1 MPQVVREDIDNLNAV
16 LTVSIPK
23 DDYLPLFNTEL
34 RKYRKDARI
43 KGFRQGKTPTGV
55 LKKMFGKAVLGEI
68 INKMLQ
74 EQLTDFMVNDPV
86 EILGQP
92 IPSDT
97 QAPVEFDVKDLQD
110 YTFKFDIGL
119 APTFEV
125 EGLDSE
131 TYEKY
136 AVEIPA
142 EMVEEEVQNLLQRN
156 GDQVFPEDGIE
167 EKDIVTFDIIEL
179 EGDAPKEGGITHE
192 FGVLVERMEDD
203 MKAAVLKLKLGDELK
218 LNPFQ
223 LEKDTTDKY
232 VRKYFL
238 GLEGEE
244 EEEEAEE
251 IAVGDQ
257 FQAEITKVSRVNKA
271 ELNQDFFDKVFG
283 PEEVSTEEE
292 FKAKLSENMSK
303 TYDSQAEALLFRDI
317 QQRLLDSNKL
327 ALPEDFLKRWLAM
340 SNENVSSEVLEKE
353 FPAFADNLRWT
364 LIRSKLNKSFEIEVS
379 PEEVKE
385 TFKNK
390 IRGYFGGAGI
400 TPDMESMVESMA
412 ERMLQDE
419 KQVNE
424 IYEEVSSNKFFEAV
438 VEKVAVTDKSIS
450 IEDFQAVIQKI
461 EEERAAEQAAQLG
474 EEE

>member
-92 IPSDT
+92 IPSDA
-97 QAPVEFDVKDLQD
+97 QEPVEFDVKDLQD

-119 APTFEV
+119 APIFEV
-125 EGLDSE
+125 EGLDSDA
-131 TYEKY
+131 YEKY

-142 EMVEEEVQNLLQRN
+142 EMVEDEVQNLLQRN

-167 EKDIVTFDIIEL
+167 DKDIVTFDVIEL
-179 EGDAPKEGGITHE
+179 DGDKPKENGITHE

-203 MKAAVLKLKLGDELK
+203 MKKAVLKMKLGDELK

-223 LEKDTTDKY
+223 LEKDTTEKY

-238 GLEGEE
+238 GLE
-244 EEEEAEE
+244 EAEE
-251 IAVGDQ
+251 GTEEVAVGDQ
-257 FQAEITKVSRVNKA
+257 FQAEITKISRVNKA

-283 PEEVSTEEE
+283 PEQVSTEEE

-317 QQRLLDSNKL
+317 QQRLLDSNEL

-340 SNENVSSEVLEKE
+340 SNENVSPEVLDKE
-353 FPAFADNLRWT
+353 FPAFANNLRWT
-364 LIRSKLNKSFEIEVS
+364 LIRSKLNKAFEIEVS

-385 TFKNK
+385 SFKNK
-390 IRGYFGGAGI
+390 IRGYFGGAGV

-438 VEKVAVTDKSIS
+438 VEKVAVTDKSIT

>member
-97 QAPVEFDVKDLQD
+97 QEPVEFDVKDLQD

-125 EGLDSE
+125 EGLDSDA
-131 TYEKY
+131 YEKY

-142 EMVEEEVQNLLQRN
+142 KMVEDEVQNLLQRN

-167 EKDIVTFDIIEL
+167 DKDIVTFDVIEL
-179 EGDAPKEGGITHE
+179 EGDKPKENGITHE

-203 MKAAVLKLKLGDELK
+203 MKKAVLKMKLGDELK

-223 LEKDTTDKY
+223 LEKDTTEKY

-238 GLEGEE
+238 GLE
-244 EEEEAEE
+244 EAEE
-251 IAVGDQ
+251 GTEEVAVGDQ
-257 FQAEITKVSRVNKA
+257 FQAEITKISRVNKA

-283 PEEVSTEEE
+283 PEQVSSEEE

-317 QQRLLDSNKL
+317 QQRLLDSNEL

-340 SNENVSSEVLEKE
+340 SNENVSPEVLDKE
-353 FPAFADNLRWT
+353 FPAFANNLRWT
-364 LIRSKLNKSFEIEVS
+364 LIRSKLNKAFEIEVS

-385 TFKNK
+385 SFKNK
-390 IRGYFGGAGI
+390 IRGYFGGAGV

>member
-97 QAPVEFDVKDLQD
+97 QEPVEFDVKDLQD

-125 EGLDSE
+125 EGLDSDA
-131 TYEKY
+131 YEKY

-142 EMVEEEVQNLLQRN
+142 KMVEDEVQNLLQRN

-167 EKDIVTFDIIEL
+167 DKDIVTFDVIEL
-179 EGDAPKEGGITHE
+179 EGDKPKENGITHE

-203 MKAAVLKLKLGDELK
+203 MKKAVLKMKLGDELK

-223 LEKDTTDKY
+223 LEKDTTEKY

-238 GLEGEE
+238 GLEETEE
-244 EEEEAEE
+244 GAEE
-251 IAVGDQ
+251 VAVGDQ
-257 FQAEITKVSRVNKA
+257 FQAEITKISRVNKA

-283 PEEVSTEEE
+283 PEQVSSEEE

-317 QQRLLDSNKL
+317 QQRLLDSNEL

-340 SNENVSSEVLEKE
+340 SNENVSPEVLDKE
-353 FPAFADNLRWT
+353 FPAFANNLRWT
-364 LIRSKLNKSFEIEVS
+364 LIRSKLNKAFEIEVS

-385 TFKNK
+385 SFKNK
-390 IRGYFGGAGI
+390 IRGYFGGAGV

>member
-97 QAPVEFDVKDLQD
+97 QEPVEFDVKDLQD

-125 EGLDSE
+125 EGLDSDA
-131 TYEKY
+131 YEKY

-142 EMVEEEVQNLLQRN
+142 KMVEDEVQNLLQRN

-167 EKDIVTFDIIEL
+167 DKDIVTFDVIEL
-179 EGDAPKEGGITHE
+179 EGDKPKENGITHE

-203 MKAAVLKLKLGDELK
+203 MKKAVLKMKLGDELK

-223 LEKDTTDKY
+223 LEKDTTEKY

-238 GLEGEE
+238 GLEETEE
-244 EEEEAEE
+244 GAEE
-251 IAVGDQ
+251 VAVGDQ
-257 FQAEITKVSRVNKA
+257 FQAEITKISRVNKA

-283 PEEVSTEEE
+283 PEQVSSEEE

-317 QQRLLDSNKL
+317 QQRLLDSNEL

-340 SNENVSSEVLEKE
+340 SNENVSPEVLDKE
-353 FPAFADNLRWT
+353 FPAFANNLRWT
-364 LIRSKLNKSFEIEVS
+364 LIRSKLNKAFEIEVS

-385 TFKNK
+385 SFKNK
-390 IRGYFGGAGI
+390 IRGYFGGAGV

-461 EEERAAEQAAQLG
+461 EEERAAEQAAQL
-474 EEE
+474 EEEE

>member
-97 QAPVEFDVKDLQD
+97 QEPVEFDVKEMQD

-125 EGLDSE
+125 EGLDSDA
-131 TYEKY
+131 YEKY

-167 EKDIVTFDIIEL
+167 DKDIVTFDIIEL
-179 EGDAPKEGGITHE
+179 DGDKPKEDGIAHE

-203 MKAAVLKLKLGDELK
+203 MKAAVLKMKLGDELK

-223 LEKDTTDKY
+223 LEKDTTEKY

-238 GLEGEE
+238 GLE
-244 EEEEAEE
+244 EAEE
-251 IAVGDQ
+251 GTEEVAVGDQ
-257 FQAEITKVSRVNKA
+257 FQAEITKISRVNKA
-271 ELNQDFFDKVFG
+271 ELNQEFFDKVFG
-283 PEEVSTEEE
+283 PEQVSTAEE

-303 TYDSQAEALLFRDI
+303 TYDAQAEALLFRDI
-317 QQRLLDSNKL
+317 QQRLLDSNEL

-340 SNENVSSEVLEKE
+340 SNENVSPEVLEKE
-353 FPAFADNLRWT
+353 FPAFANNLRWT
-364 LIRSKLNKSFEIEVS
+364 LIRSKLNKTFEIEVS

-385 TFKNK
+385 SFKNK

-400 TPDMESMVESMA
+400 TPDMDSMVESMA

>member
-74 EQLTDFMVNDPV
+74 DQLTDFMVNDPV

-92 IPSDT
+92 IPSDA
-97 QAPVEFDVKDLQD
+97 QEPVEFDVKDLQD

-125 EGLDSE
+125 EGLDSD

-142 EMVEEEVQNLLQRN
+142 KMVEEEVQNLLQRN

-167 EKDIVTFDIIEL
+167 EKDIVTFDVIEL
-179 EGDAPKEGGITHE
+179 DGDAPKEGGISHE

-223 LEKDTTDKY
+223 LEKDTTEKY

-238 GLEGEE
+238 GLEEE
-244 EEEEAEE
+244 EEEGAEE
-251 IAVGDQ
+251 IAVSDQ
-257 FQAEITKVSRVNKA
+257 FQAEISKISRVNKA

-283 PEEVSTEEE
+283 PEQVSSEEE

-303 TYDSQAEALLFRDI
+303 TFDSQAEALLFRDI
-317 QQRLLDSNKL
+317 QQRLLDSNEL
-327 ALPEDFLKRWLAM
+327 PLPEDFLKRWLAM
-340 SNENVSSEVLEKE
+340 SNENVSPEVLEKE
-353 FPAFADNLRWT
+353 FPAFANNLRWT

-385 TFKNK
+385 NFKNK
-390 IRGYFGGAGI
+390 IRGYFGGAGV

-450 IEDFQAVIQKI
+450 IDDFQAVIKKI